1 LTLVVGLRDV
11 NTPKTN
17 NQRLNLMS
25 RAIYTTIGFLFFT
38 IGLMALVLSLVG
50 VQLSFLTWIDK
61 PGRLFGFII
70 RILMILAGVVIVVLA
85 RTDWR
90 EEEGLQDL

>member
-1 LTLVVGLRDV
+1 MTLVVGLRDV